1 MKQFLLFTGLLLTV
15 AGAVAAQD
23 VLVIKDANAEL
34 RNVGS
39 FHSIQ
44 VSHAIDVVIKQGNEE
59 AVVVSA
65 TETKYRD
72 QIKTEVKDG
81 VLRIWY
87 DYKGLPKWNK
97 DNPRLRAYI
106 SLKQLN
112 QLSVSGACDVKV
124 DGVLKGSKLIVKLSG
139 ASQFKGELQF
149 DQLTMEQSG
158 ASDSN
163 VKGKVTDLTIQVSG
177 ASDFKGFDLQTV
189 NCTAVASGASD
200 IKITVSRD
208 LKIESSGASDVE
220 YKGTATISSMKTSG
234 AGSVRKRELK

>member
-1 MKQFLLFTGLLLTV
+1 MKQFLFLTGLLFAAVTV
-15 AGAVAAQD
+15 PRAQD
-23 VLVIKDANAEL
+23 VLVVRDANADL

-39 FHSIQ
+39 FHSIN
-44 VSHAIDVVIKQGNEE
+44 VSHAIDVVLKQGNEE

-65 TETKYRD
+65 SEEKFRD

-87 DYKGLPKWNK
+87 ESKGLPKWNK

-106 SLKQLN
+106 SLKQLEV
-112 QLSVSGACDVKV
+112 LTVSGACDVKV
-124 DGVLKGSKLIVKLSG
+124 DGLLKGVKLKINLSG
-139 ASQFKGELQF
+139 ASQFKGELVY
-149 DQLTMEQSG
+149 DQLQMEQSG

-163 VKGKVTDLTIQVSG
+163 VKGRVTDLFINASG

-189 NCTAVASGASD
+189 NCTAEASGASD

-208 LKIESSGASDVE
+208 LKIEATGASDVE

-234 AGSVRKRELK
+234 AGSVRKRDMR